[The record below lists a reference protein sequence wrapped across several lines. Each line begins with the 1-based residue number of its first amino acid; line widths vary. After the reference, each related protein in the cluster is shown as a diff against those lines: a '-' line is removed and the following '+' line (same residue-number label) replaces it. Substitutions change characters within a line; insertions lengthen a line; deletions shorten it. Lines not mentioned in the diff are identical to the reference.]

1 MEKILGEREK
11 RRKQMT
17 DLGLIN
23 NTFRTLVSSSE
34 RNAASDKL
42 INEQKPPRGW
52 LHCPSQSKPIRFF
65 IASKTPLSSTY
76 DPYIPKKLRYSP
88 LQALKLAESVGIK
101 INMVIDLTN
110 TSRYYDPIAFEREDI
125 RYIKIQCEGR
135 DGPPDSYAISKF
147 IYTVQSYRATV
158 ETEEYLSGSKSGVL
172 VHCTHGFNRTGSMIV
187 HYLQRTEQWPDLN
200 KHIINFSEC
209 RPPGIYKHNYVAKLF
224 ENYLEIKQDSLV
236 FPDIPLWKHSAFAPP
251 VSACEIKDLFSAQKL
266 SQMQD
271 KFFSEKD
278 TYPVPLQYSGMEFS
292 QIRTPLMEIDDVLGE
307 ELCDEQI
314 LEVQKLCTWI
324 CFNGK
329 SLEGATKNKLA
340 FPGSQPVSLS
350 NANLR
355 MIREQKYSVTWKA
368 DGIRYLLLILR
379 DGAYLIDRKFAIR
392 RIQMRF
398 PLSGQDIN
406 KVHHVTLLDGEM
418 VLDFDPDSKLMIR
431 RYLAYDCMA
440 FNGELLADKPF
451 FHRFEILNSEIIEPR
466 KRFFSEMRKSNYYD
480 IERELFSIR
489 QKKFYPISST
499 RVLLENFIPNLSHDS
514 DGLIF
519 QPQSSRYEPNTFN
532 ALLKWKFP
540 EMNSV
545 DFLLKFERTSGINFE
560 PRLYVGGRDGK
571 LIRIKDK
578 ICSCTTDLINFDG
591 KIVECSWDLRNNEW
605 IYMRTRLDK
614 TAPNFVTVY
623 ENTVMSINDNITSED
638 ILKLAE
644 SCSKLEEN
652 MNFQ

>member
-17 DLGLIN
+17 DLGMIN
-23 NTFRTLVSSSE
+23 NTFRTLVSSTE

-266 SQMQD
+266 SQMQ

-292 QIRTPLMEIDDVLGE
+292 QIRTPLMEID
-307 ELCDEQI
+307 
-314 LEVQKLCTWI
+314 
-324 CFNGK
+324 
-329 SLEGATKNKLA
+329 A
-340 FPGSQPVSLS
+340 VSYTH
-350 NANLR
+350 LR
-355 MIREQKYSVTWKA
+355 AHET
-368 DGIRYLLLILR
+368 
-379 DGAYLIDRKFAIR
+379 
-392 RIQMRF
+392 
-398 PLSGQDIN
+398 
-406 KVHHVTLLDGEM
+406 
-418 VLDFDPDSKLMIR
+418 
-431 RYLAYDCMA
+431 
-440 FNGELLADKPF
+440 
-451 FHRFEILNSEIIEPR
+451 
-466 KRFFSEMRKSNYYD
+466 
-480 IERELFSIR
+480 
-489 QKKFYPISST
+489 
-499 RVLLENFIPNLSHDS
+499 
-514 DGLIF
+514 
-519 QPQSSRYEPNTFN
+519 
-532 ALLKWKFP
+532 
-540 EMNSV
+540 
-545 DFLLKFERTSGINFE
+545 
-560 PRLYVGGRDGK
+560 
-571 LIRIKDK
+571 
-578 ICSCTTDLINFDG
+578 
-591 KIVECSWDLRNNEW
+591 
-605 IYMRTRLDK
+605 
-614 TAPNFVTVY
+614 
-623 ENTVMSINDNITSED
+623 
-638 ILKLAE
+638 
-644 SCSKLEEN
+644 
-652 MNFQ
+652 